1 MATLKTSIKVD
12 RLLISAVGENKW
24 IDTAKYT
31 REATAKYAEA
41 DATKNSYNN
50 VLGKVIEES
59 IVQGE
64 KTISFQ
70 IANFSP
76 EIVQLFKGG
85 TVTTVAGDV
94 TYTAPTN
101 GNQVIEKSI
110 KIVTAKGIVFEYP
123 RVTIASSI
131 SIADDDLHYINVMGT
146 VLEPADETADMK
158 YTVLSDASKALNTI
172 TSFKINGVAG
182 TIVTGGTNTIAI
194 TLPLLTDKTTLFPD
208 VITSLGAVYSP
219 QGATDFTSPVVYT
232 VKSVSGLSKSYTVTV
247 TLA

>member
-1 MATLKTSIKVD
+1 MATLKTSIKYD
-12 RLLISAVGENKW
+12 RLFVSAVGENKW
-24 IDTAKYT
+24 SEIAKAT
-31 REATAKYAEA
+31 REATAKYTEA
-41 DATKNSYNN
+41 DATKNAYNN
-50 VLGKVIEES
+50 VLGKVLEES
-59 IVQGE
+59 VVQGE
-64 KTISFQ
+64 KTITFALADFTPSV
-70 IANFSP
+70 
-76 EIVQLFKGG
+76 VQLFKGG

-123 RVTIASSI
+123 RVSI
-131 SIADDDLHYINVMGT
+131 STSLNVADDDLHYMTVTGT
-146 VLEPADETADMK
+146 ILEPSDESADMK

-172 TSFKINGVAG
+172 TSFKINNVAG
-182 TIVTGGTNTIAI
+182 VITTGGSNTIAI
-194 TLPLLTDKTTLFPD
+194 TLPLSTDKTTLFPD

>member
-1 MATLKTSIKVD
+1 MKTSIKVD
-12 RLLISAVGENKW
+12 RLFISAVGENKW
-24 IDTAKYT
+24 LEVAKAT
-31 REATAKYAEA
+31 REATAKYTEA
-41 DATKNSYNN
+41 DATKNPYNN

-59 IVQGE
+59 VVQGE
-64 KTISFQ
+64 KTIAFQ
-70 IANFSP
+70 IADFTPS
-76 EIVQLFKGG
+76 IVQLFKGG
-85 TVTTVAGDV
+85 VVTTVAGDV

-110 KIVTAKGIVFEYP
+110 KILTAKGIVFEYP
-123 RVTIASSI
+123 RVSIASSI
-131 SIADDDLHYINVMGT
+131 SVADDDLHYINVMGT
-146 VLEPADETADMK
+146 VLEPADESADMK